1 MKEKNLRILVAVIA
15 VVTAV
20 TWVTY
25 LFFRIG
31 LFDPFGLI
39 RSKMPEMPK
48 DPGTFMF
55 VGPLFVGGFAA
66 DFALTTMLRICF
78 MMLVIPVELYF
89 VISGVLLAWKNHF
102 IFKNIMLAI
111 NIISVLALLFMLPL
125 ALSKPYFPEDMLF
138 WISLAGRAATLV
150 LLIGYTVQTKKQNNR
165 R

>member
-31 LFDPFGLI
+31 LVDPLGRFF
-39 RSKMPEMPK
+39 PK
-48 DPGTFMF
+48 TLEDPGTFMF
-55 VGPLFVGGFAA
+55 LGVPVFATGLA
-66 DFALTTMLRICF
+66 VSFFLMFF

-138 WISLAGRAATLV
+138 WISLAGRAVTLA

>member
-31 LFDPFGLI
+31 LVNPLGRFF
-39 RSKMPEMPK
+39 PK
-48 DPGTFMF
+48 TLEDPGTFMF
-55 VGPLFVGGFAA
+55 LGVPVLATGLAIELFLMF
-66 DFALTTMLRICF
+66 F

-125 ALSKPYFPEDMLF
+125 ALYNPYFPEDMLL
-138 WISLAGRAATLV
+138 WVSLAGRAVTLA

>member
-15 VVTAV
+15 VATAV

-31 LFDPFGLI
+31 LVDPLGRFF
-39 RSKMPEMPK
+39 PK
-48 DPGTFMF
+48 TLEDPGTFMF
-55 VGPLFVGGFAA
+55 LGVPVLATGLAIELF
-66 DFALTTMLRICF
+66 LMYF

-125 ALSKPYFPEDMLF
+125 ALSKPYFPEDMLL
-138 WISLAGRAATLV
+138 WVSLAGRAVTLA

>member
-31 LFDPFGLI
+31 LVNPNPLVRFF
-39 RSKMPEMPK
+39 PK
-48 DPGTFMF
+48 TLEDPGTFMF
-55 VGPLFVGGFAA
+55 LGVPVFATGLAIELFLMF
-66 DFALTTMLRICF
+66 FMMFF
-78 MMLVIPVELYF
+78 MMLVIPLELYF

>member
-1 MKEKNLRILVAVIA
+1 MKEKKLCIIIAVIA

-31 LFDPFGLI
+31 LVNPLGRFF
-39 RSKMPEMPK
+39 PK
-48 DPGTFMF
+48 TLEDPGTFMF
-55 VGPLFVGGFAA
+55 LGVPVLATGLAVSIFLMF
-66 DFALTTMLRICF
+66 F
-78 MMLVIPVELYF
+78 MMIVIPVELYF

-125 ALSKPYFPEDMLF
+125 ALYKPYFPEDMLF

-150 LLIGYTVQTKKQNNR
+150 LLIGYTVQTKRQNNKR
-165 R
+165 

>member
-31 LFDPFGLI
+31 LVNPNPLGRFF
-39 RSKMPEMPK
+39 PK
-48 DPGTFMF
+48 TLEDPGTFMF
-55 VGPLFVGGFAA
+55 LGVPVLATSLTIELFLMF
-66 DFALTTMLRICF
+66 F

-102 IFKNIMLAI
+102 IFKTIMLAI
-111 NIISVLALLFMLPL
+111 NIMSVLALLFMLPL
-125 ALSKPYFPEDMLF
+125 ALYKPYFPEDMLF
-138 WISLAGRAATLV
+138 WISLAGRAVTLV
-150 LLIGYTVQTKKQNNR
+150 LLIYYTVQTKKQNNR

>member
-15 VVTAV
+15 VATAV

-31 LFDPFGLI
+31 LVDPLGRFF
-39 RSKMPEMPK
+39 PK
-48 DPGTFMF
+48 TLEDPGTFMF
-55 VGPLFVGGFAA
+55 LGVPVLATGLAIELF
-66 DFALTTMLRICF
+66 LMYF

-138 WISLAGRAATLV
+138 WISLAGRAVTLV
-150 LLIGYTVQTKKQNNR
+150 LLIYYTVRTKKQNNR

>member
-31 LFDPFGLI
+31 LVNPLGRFF
-39 RSKMPEMPK
+39 PK
-48 DPGTFMF
+48 TLEDPGTFMF
-55 VGPLFVGGFAA
+55 LGVPVLATGLAIELFLMF
-66 DFALTTMLRICF
+66 F

-125 ALSKPYFPEDMLF
+125 ALYKPYFPEDMLL
-138 WISLAGRAATLV
+138 WVSLAGRAATLA

>member
-31 LFDPFGLI
+31 LVNPLGRFF
-39 RSKMPEMPK
+39 PK
-48 DPGTFMF
+48 TLEDPGTFMF
-55 VGPLFVGGFAA
+55 LGVPVLATGLAVSIFLMF
-66 DFALTTMLRICF
+66 F
-78 MMLVIPVELYF
+78 MMIVIPVELYF

-125 ALSKPYFPEDMLF
+125 ALSMPYFPEDMLF

-150 LLIGYTVQTKKQNNR
+150 LLIYYTVRTRKQNNR

>member
-15 VVTAV
+15 VATAV

-31 LFDPFGLI
+31 LVDPLGRFF
-39 RSKMPEMPK
+39 PK
-48 DPGTFMF
+48 TLEDPGTFMF
-55 VGPLFVGGFAA
+55 LGVPVLATGLAIELF
-66 DFALTTMLRICF
+66 LMYF

-138 WISLAGRAATLV
+138 WISLAGRAVTLA

>member
-15 VVTAV
+15 VATAV

-31 LFDPFGLI
+31 LVNPLGRFF
-39 RSKMPEMPK
+39 PK
-48 DPGTFMF
+48 TLEDPGTFMF
-55 VGPLFVGGFAA
+55 LGVPVFATGLA
-66 DFALTTMLRICF
+66 VSFFLMFF

-138 WISLAGRAATLV
+138 WISLAGRAVTLV
-150 LLIGYTVQTKKQNNR
+150 LLIYYTVQTKKQNNR